1 MTEKIIHSIGLD
13 DDNTKMMLEMEI
25 KNESI
30 KEIKQEIEE
39 EINERKNDVEGINNN
54 NDYRLE
60 KDVIKTEIE
69 MESDKQLTE
78 KDMNILGP
86 SRTHEHQPG

>member
-30 KEIKQEIEE
+30 EEMKQEIEE
-39 EINERKNDVEGINNN
+39 EINEGKNVVKGINNN
-54 NDYRLE
+54 NNYRLE

-78 KDMNILGP
+78 KDMNILEP
-86 SRTHEHQPG
+86 SRTHEHQSG